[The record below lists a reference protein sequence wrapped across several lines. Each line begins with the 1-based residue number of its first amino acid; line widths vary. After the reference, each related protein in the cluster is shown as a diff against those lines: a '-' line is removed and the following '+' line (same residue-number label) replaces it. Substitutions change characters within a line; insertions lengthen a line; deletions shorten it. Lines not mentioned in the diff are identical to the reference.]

1 MKLYR
6 VTCRGMSG
14 GLGYDTVFGVAYAV
28 AKDSSE
34 AYEMVR
40 QYLVDEQIGFDK
52 DREMKSIELLA
63 DEAPYPACSYRL
75 YLPEEPAHE

>member
-28 AKDSSE
+28 AN
-34 AYEMVR
+34 
-40 QYLVDEQIGFDK
+40 EQIGFDK

-63 DEAPYPACSYRL
+63 DEAPYPACAYRL
-75 YLPEEPAHE
+75 YLPEEPTHA

>member
-1 MKLYR
+1 
-6 VTCRGMSG
+6 MSG

-52 DREMKSIELLA
+52 DREMKSIELLIELLA